1 MWMEICYM
9 RCTCVV
15 LSSAAFGFNAPAY
28 TRKNTRSPMCMSWT
42 TCNTYVYICTY
53 TYIHTELRVIAR
65 GIGREAIHA
74 HSSPWARTHHDFIEV
89 LVWAVAAGGPEDSP
103 ATLVNEGDSRRGQ
116 LLPCMH
122 VHGPYGCVG
131 GLMGGWISGGMGG
144 CEWHVCMSTDD
155 GS

>member
-1 MWMEICYM
+1 M
-9 RCTCVV
+9 RVRGGHRAPSDRARHRQGGHTCTLVS
-15 LSSAAFGFNAPAY
+15 LG
-28 TRKNTRSPMCMSWT
+28 
-42 TCNTYVYICTY
+42 
-53 TYIHTELRVIAR
+53 
-65 GIGREAIHA
+65 
-74 HSSPWARTHHDFIEV
+74 THHDFIEV

-131 GLMGGWISGGMGG
+131 GLMGGWIGGGMGG